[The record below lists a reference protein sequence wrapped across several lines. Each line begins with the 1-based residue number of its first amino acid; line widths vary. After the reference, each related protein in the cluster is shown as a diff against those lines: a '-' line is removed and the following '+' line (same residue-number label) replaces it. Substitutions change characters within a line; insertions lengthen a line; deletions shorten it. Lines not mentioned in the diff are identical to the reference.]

1 LLAGL
6 QATKKKRETQATKQV
21 ISTITDKVESVKSKH
36 TAELEKL
43 RSEIQHKAIAKD
55 EKRKVYKQISDTML
69 IFIQGGNSSTES
81 IEKFHSNYQ
90 HIWLWAPDEVVKSLS
105 NFLKLLVRNSSTQKN
120 QSQKS
125 VKQAYVNQSQK
136 SVKQAYVNCLIA
148 MRKDMGWDETQLDF
162 SDYEFVNIRQ
172 NPNSQ

>member
-1 LLAGL
+1 M
-6 QATKKKRETQATKQV
+6 
-21 ISTITDKVESVKSKH
+21 KSKH

-125 VKQAYVNQSQK
+125 VKQAYVN
-136 SVKQAYVNCLIA
+136 CLIA